1 MQAVS
6 TSAIKHIA
14 IISEACF
21 LIISSITYEH
31 IGPLAS
37 IQ

>member
-1 MQAVS
+1 MQAAA

-14 IISEACF
+14 MINEACF
-21 LIISSITYEH
+21 LISSITYEH
-31 IGPLAS
+31 IGPSAS